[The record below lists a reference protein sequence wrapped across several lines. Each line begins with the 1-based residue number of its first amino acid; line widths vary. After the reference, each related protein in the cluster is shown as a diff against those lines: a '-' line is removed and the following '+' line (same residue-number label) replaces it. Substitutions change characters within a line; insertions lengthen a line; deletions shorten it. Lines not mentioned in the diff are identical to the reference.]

1 MHCILLYEKK
11 LNVLNL
17 SFFKSSNSFT
27 IKKGKYI
34 KTNYFKKQKI
44 SHTLKYITKPL

>member
-11 LNVLNL
+11 LNAL
-17 SFFKSSNSFT
+17 SFFQSSNSFT

-34 KTNYFKKQKI
+34 KTNYLKKQKI